1 MSTLLP
7 MSRLRW
13 EKPFTSAIFSDESSQ
28 NENYFVL
35 GALYFWWRTEDYK
48 KQIAKF
54 EAELAQIK
62 RDHGISVIK
71 WKDVP
76 KPSLKLKGYK
86 ACIEYLASK
95 LRT

>member
-1 MSTLLP
+1 MSK
-7 MSRLRW
+7 LRW